1 MSPKSRIASKSHG
14 TARDH
19 RHHPRRDLPLRL
31 VSASPRN
38 RDLLVARLGA
48 PLAPLNRLAYAG
60 RSDYLKDQPVCS
72 LPDVVS
78 FELLQLWRQLYGSA
92 QGKQ

>member
-1 MSPKSRIASKSHG
+1 MSPKSRIASKSPG
-14 TARDH
+14 TSHDL

-38 RDLLVARLGA
+38 RDLLVAGLEA

-60 RSDYLKDQPVCS
+60 RSDHLKDNQYA
-72 LPDVVS
+72 LPDMAS

-92 QGKQ
+92 QGKR